1 MSQVFIKYIIINR
14 TVEEIKP
21 IDKSVPKKVEKRIIQ
36 DLDNAYYPSRFI
48 VPFME
53 VVHDRAMLEIFRGC
67 TRGCRF
73 CQAGMIYRPVREKS
87 IETLEKQGKE
97 LMDNTGYEEI
107 SLVSLSSSD
116 YPYIEPIT
124 EKLLEAFKTRGVNL
138 SLPSLRIDSFSLRM
152 AELVQEVRK
161 SGLTFAPEAGTQR
174 LRDVINKGV
183 TEKDLLECVK
193 SAFELGWHNIK
204 LYFMIGLP
212 TETYEDLDGIID
224 LAYKIVRIYE
234 DVTEAKDKRLK
245 LTVSTSSLFPKPS
258 RHSVGTSIFNE
269 G

>member
-1 MSQVFIKYIIINR
+1 
-14 TVEEIKP
+14 
-21 IDKSVPKKVEKRIIQ
+21 
-36 DLDNAYYPSRFI
+36 
-48 VPFME
+48 ME

-161 SGLTFAPEAGTQR
+161 AG
-174 LRDVINKGV
+174 
-183 TEKDLLECVK
+183 
-193 SAFELGWHNIK
+193 
-204 LYFMIGLP
+204 
-212 TETYEDLDGIID
+212 
-224 LAYKIVRIYE
+224 
-234 DVTEAKDKRLK
+234 
-245 LTVSTSSLFPKPS
+245 
-258 RHSVGTSIFNE
+258 
-269 G
+269 